1 MSTHAF
7 ERKGVL
13 LDIQGVTFSR
23 GGVSILRDV
32 TAQIRDV
39 VRPGMSQGQ
48 IVGLLGPSGV
58 GKTTLFKILAGL
70 LEPDSGTVKIGAD
83 GRAAEPG
90 LVGVVAQNYIL
101 FEHRTVLGTL
111 TIAARQAG
119 MGAADAKAAAMRYLE
134 RFGLA
139 EHAGKYPIQ
148 LSGGQRQRIAIAQQ
162 LLCSEH
168 YLVMDEPFSGLDV
181 IQQENVHKLVQEVS
195 AGAEESTIIIVTHDV
210 SAAVAVA
217 DTIWLMGRER
227 DPSGGIVPGAR
238 GDREKIR
245 QVLINLVQNAI
256 DAMADH
262 PSPRCLSV
270 TVTRVASSMT

>member
-7 ERKGVL
+7 ERKEVL
-13 LDIQGVTFSR
+13 LDIQGVSIAR
-23 GGVSILRDV
+23 GGVPVLRDV
-32 TAQIRDV
+32 NAQIRDV
-39 VRPGMSQGQ
+39 VRPGLQQGQ

-70 LEPDSGTVKIGAD
+70 LKPDAGTVKIGAQ
-83 GRAAEPG
+83 GRPAEPG

-101 FEHRTVLGTL
+101 FEHRSVLGNL

-119 MGAADAKAAAMRYLE
+119 MSAADAKAASMRYLE
-134 RFGLA
+134 RFSLA

-181 IQQENVHKLVQEVS
+181 IQQENVQKLVQEVS
-195 AGAEESTIIIVTHDV
+195 AGDEESTVIIVTHDV
-210 SAAVAVA
+210 SAAVAVS

-227 DPSGGIVPGAR
+227 DAEGKVIPGAR
-238 GDREKIR
+238 IVEEIDLLARDLCWHPDIR
-245 QVLINLVQNAI
+245 QRPDYLALVNEVK
-256 DAMADH
+256 DRFH
-262 PSPRCLSV
+262 TL
-270 TVTRVASSMT
+270 

>member
-1 MSTHAF
+1 MSTHAY

-13 LDIQGVTFSR
+13 LDVQGVSFARS
-23 GGVSILRDV
+23 GIPILREV
-32 TAQIRDV
+32 NAQIRDV
-39 VRPGMSQGQ
+39 VRPGMHQGQ

-70 LEPDSGTVKIGAD
+70 LKPDSGTVKIGTQ
-83 GRAAEPG
+83 GHPAEPG
-90 LVGVVAQNYIL
+90 LVGVVAQNYVL
-101 FEHRTVLGTL
+101 FEHRTVLGNL
-111 TIAARQAG
+111 SVAARQAG
-119 MGAADAKAAAMRYLE
+119 MSAGDAKAAAMRYLE

-139 EHAGKYPIQ
+139 EHAEKYPIQ

-181 IQQENVHKLVQEVS
+181 IQQENVQKLIQEVS
-195 AGAEESTIIIVTHDV
+195 GADEESTIIVVTHDV

-227 DPSGGIVPGAR
+227 DPQGNVIPGAR
-238 GDREKIR
+238 IVEEIDLLKRDLCWQPDIR
-245 QVLINLVQNAI
+245 QRPDYLALVNEI
-256 DAMADH
+256 KDRFH
-262 PSPRCLSV
+262 TL
-270 TVTRVASSMT
+270 